1 MEEILIVEDERDI
14 REILSFNLER
24 AGYRTVEASSAE
36 QGIEKLTQSTS
47 LILLDVMLPG
57 MSGFEMASKIREEGS
72 HVPIIFLTARSAEE
86 DVLSGFSS
94 GGDDYIAKPFSRA
107 ELLARVKAVLKR
119 TVPPMPTKYECG
131 PLVIDIESSTALL
144 DGKEILFSRKEFD
157 ILAFLIRNQGSYF
170 SRSDLIRELWVDA
183 PYVIDRTIDVHI
195 AHIRT
200 KLGPYKDLLVSRN
213 GFGYSLILKF
223 RK

>member
-24 AGYRTVEASSAE
+24 AGDRTVEASSAE

-200 KLGPYKDLLVSRN
+200 KLGPYKELLVSRN
-213 GFGYSLILKF
+213 GFGYSLISSQ
-223 RK
+223 

>member
-36 QGIEKLTQSTS
+36 QGLEKLTQSTS

-200 KLGPYKDLLVSRN
+200 KLGPYKELLVSRN
-213 GFGYSLILKF
+213 GFGYSLISCQ
-223 RK
+223 

>member
-213 GFGYSLILKF
+213 GFGYSLISSQ
-223 RK
+223 

>member
-47 LILLDVMLPG
+47 LILLDVILPG
-57 MSGFEMASKIREEGS
+57 MSGFEMASKLREEGS

-213 GFGYSLILKF
+213 GFGYSLISSQ
-223 RK
+223 

>member
-72 HVPIIFLTARSAEE
+72 HIPIIFLTARSAEE

-119 TVPPMPTKYECG
+119 TSPPMPTKYECG
-131 PLVIDIESSTALL
+131 PFVIDIESSTALL

-195 AHIRT
+195 AHIRPT
-200 KLGPYKDLLVSRN
+200 LGPYEDLLVRRN
-213 GFGYSLILKF
+213 GFGYSLISCQ
-223 RK
+223 

>member
-36 QGIEKLTQSTS
+36 QGIEMLTQSTS

-57 MSGFEMASKIREEGS
+57 MSGFDMESQIREEEP

-144 DGKEILFSRKEFD
+144 DGKEILFYRKEFD

-200 KLGPYKDLLVSRN
+200 KLGPYKELLVSRN
-213 GFGYSLILKF
+213 GFGYSLISSQ
-223 RK
+223 

>member
-72 HVPIIFLTARSAEE
+72 HIPIIFLTARSAEE

-213 GFGYSLILKF
+213 GFGYTLIPG
-223 RK
+223 

>member
-36 QGIEKLTQSTS
+36 QGLEKLTQSTS

-131 PLVIDIESSTALL
+131 PLVIDIESSTALI

-200 KLGPYKDLLVSRN
+200 KLGPYKELLVSRN
-213 GFGYSLILKF
+213 GFGYSLISSQ
-223 RK
+223 

>member
-36 QGIEKLTQSTS
+36 QGLEKLTQSTS

-213 GFGYSLILKF
+213 GFGYSLISSQ
-223 RK
+223 

>member
-1 MEEILIVEDERDI
+1 
-14 REILSFNLER
+14 
-24 AGYRTVEASSAE
+24 
-36 QGIEKLTQSTS
+36 
-47 LILLDVMLPG
+47 MLPG
-57 MSGFEMASKIREEGS
+57 MSGYEMSSKVREGGS

-86 DVLSGFSS
+86 DVLNGFSS

-119 TVPPMPTKYECG
+119 TSPPMPTKYECG

-144 DGKEILFSRKEFD
+144 DGKEVLFSRKEFD
-157 ILAFLIRNQGSYF
+157 ILAFLIKNQGSYY
-170 SRSDLIRELWVDA
+170 SRSDLIRQLWVDA

-213 GFGYSLILKF
+213 GFGYSLISC
-223 RK
+223 

>member
-36 QGIEKLTQSTS
+36 QGLEKLTQSTS

-200 KLGPYKDLLVSRN
+200 KLGPYKELLVSRN
-213 GFGYSLILKF
+213 GFGYSLISSQ
-223 RK
+223 

>member
-36 QGIEKLTQSTS
+36 QGLEKLTQSTS

-119 TVPPMPTKYECG
+119 TAPPMPTKYECG

-213 GFGYSLILKF
+213 GFGYTLTSC
-223 RK
+223 

>member
-36 QGIEKLTQSTS
+36 QGLEKLTQSTS

-157 ILAFLIRNQGSYF
+157 ILAFLIRNQGRIISAA
-170 SRSDLIRELWVDA
+170 STSTTSSV
-183 PYVIDRTIDVHI
+183 
-195 AHIRT
+195 
-200 KLGPYKDLLVSRN
+200 
-213 GFGYSLILKF
+213 
-223 RK
+223 

>member
-72 HVPIIFLTARSAEE
+72 HIPIIFLTARSAEE

-119 TVPPMPTKYECG
+119 TAPPMPTKYECG

-200 KLGPYKDLLVSRN
+200 KLGPYKELLVSRN

>member
-1 MEEILIVEDERDI
+1 MEELLIVEDERDI

-24 AGYRTVEASSAE
+24 AGYKTVEASSAE
-36 QGIEKLTQSTS
+36 QGLEKLNQSTS

-57 MSGFEMASKIREEGS
+57 MSGYEMASKVREGGS

-86 DVLSGFSS
+86 DVLNGFSS

-119 TVPPMPTKYECG
+119 TSPPMPTKYECG
-131 PLVIDIESSTALL
+131 PLVIDIESSTAFL
-144 DGKEILFSRKEFD
+144 DGKEVLFSRKEFD
-157 ILAFLIRNQGSYF
+157 ILAFLIKNQGSYY
-170 SRSDLIRELWVDA
+170 SRSDLIRQLWVDA

-213 GFGYSLILKF
+213 GFGYSLISC
-223 RK
+223 

>member
-144 DGKEILFSRKEFD
+144 EGKEILFSRKEFD

-213 GFGYSLILKF
+213 GFGYSLISSQ
-223 RK
+223 

>member
-72 HVPIIFLTARSAEE
+72 HIPIIFLTARSAEE

-107 ELLARVKAVLKR
+107 ELLARVKAVLTR
-119 TVPPMPTKYECG
+119 TVPPMPPKYECG
-131 PLVIDIESSTALL
+131 PLVIEIESSTALL

-170 SRSDLIRELWVDA
+170 SRSDLIRDLWVDA

-200 KLGPYKDLLVSRN
+200 KLGPYKELLVSRN
-213 GFGYSLILKF
+213 GFGYSLISSQ
-223 RK
+223 

>member
-200 KLGPYKDLLVSRN
+200 KLGPYKELLVSRN
-213 GFGYSLILKF
+213 GFGYSLISSQ
-223 RK
+223 

>member
-24 AGYRTVEASSAE
+24 AGYRTVEVSSAE
-36 QGIEKLTQSTS
+36 QGLEKLTQSTS

-213 GFGYSLILKF
+213 GFGYSLISCQ
-223 RK
+223 

>member
-24 AGYRTVEASSAE
+24 AGYRTVQASSAE

-72 HVPIIFLTARSAEE
+72 HIPIIFLTARSAEE

-94 GGDDYIAKPFSRA
+94 GGDDYVAKPFSRA

-157 ILAFLIRNQGSYF
+157 ILAFLVRNQGSYF

-213 GFGYSLILKF
+213 GFGYTLTSC
-223 RK
+223 

>member
-24 AGYRTVEASSAE
+24 AGYRTVEVSSAE
-36 QGIEKLTQSTS
+36 QGLEKLTQSTS

-213 GFGYSLILKF
+213 GFGYTLTSC
-223 RK
+223 

>member
-72 HVPIIFLTARSAEE
+72 HIPIIFLTARSAEE

-213 GFGYSLILKF
+213 GFGYSLISCQ
-223 RK
+223 

>member
-36 QGIEKLTQSTS
+36 QGLEKLTQSTS

-72 HVPIIFLTARSAEE
+72 HIPIIFLTARSAEE

-200 KLGPYKDLLVSRN
+200 KLGPYKELLVSRN
-213 GFGYSLILKF
+213 GFGYSLISSQ
-223 RK
+223 

>member
-36 QGIEKLTQSTS
+36 QGLEKLTQSTS

-119 TVPPMPTKYECG
+119 TAPPMPTKYECG

-200 KLGPYKDLLVSRN
+200 KLGPYKELLVSRN
-213 GFGYSLILKF
+213 GFGYSLISSQ
-223 RK
+223 

>member
-36 QGIEKLTQSTS
+36 QGLEKLTQSTS

-86 DVLSGFSS
+86 DVLSEFSS
-94 GGDDYIAKPFSRA
+94 GGDD
-107 ELLARVKAVLKR
+107 
-119 TVPPMPTKYECG
+119 
-131 PLVIDIESSTALL
+131 
-144 DGKEILFSRKEFD
+144 
-157 ILAFLIRNQGSYF
+157 
-170 SRSDLIRELWVDA
+170 
-183 PYVIDRTIDVHI
+183 
-195 AHIRT
+195 
-200 KLGPYKDLLVSRN
+200 
-213 GFGYSLILKF
+213 
-223 RK
+223 

>member
-36 QGIEKLTQSTS
+36 QGLEKLTQSTS

-72 HVPIIFLTARSAEE
+72 HIPIIFLTARSAEE

-213 GFGYSLILKF
+213 GFGYSLISSQ
-223 RK
+223 

>member
-131 PLVIDIESSTALL
+131 PLVIDIESSTALI

-200 KLGPYKDLLVSRN
+200 KLGPYKELLVSRN
-213 GFGYSLILKF
+213 GFGYSLISSQ
-223 RK
+223 

>member
-72 HVPIIFLTARSAEE
+72 HIPIIFLTARSAEE

-183 PYVIDRTIDVHI
+183 PYGIDRTIDVHI

-200 KLGPYKDLLVSRN
+200 KLGPYKELLVSRN
-213 GFGYSLILKF
+213 GFGYSLISSQ
-223 RK
+223 

>member
-200 KLGPYKDLLVSRN
+200 KLGPYKELLVSRN
-213 GFGYSLILKF
+213 GFGYTLTSC
-223 RK
+223 

>member
-1 MEEILIVEDERDI
+1 MRFC
-14 REILSFNLER
+14 LSIWKGQDTGR
-24 AGYRTVEASSAE
+24 WR
-36 QGIEKLTQSTS
+36 

-213 GFGYSLILKF
+213 GFGYSLISSQ
-223 RK
+223 

>member
-200 KLGPYKDLLVSRN
+200 KLGPYKELLVSRN

>member
-36 QGIEKLTQSTS
+36 QGLEKLTQSTS

-213 GFGYSLILKF
+213 GFGYTLTSC
-223 RK
+223 

>member
-24 AGYRTVEASSAE
+24 AGYKAIEASSAE
-36 QGIEKLTQSTS
+36 QGLEKLNQSTS

-57 MSGFEMASKIREEGS
+57 MSGYEMAAKVREGGS

-86 DVLSGFSS
+86 DVLNGFSS

-119 TVPPMPTKYECG
+119 TSPPMPTKYECG

-144 DGKEILFSRKEFD
+144 DGKEVLFSRKEFD
-157 ILAFLIRNQGSYF
+157 ILAFLIKNQGSYY
-170 SRSDLIRELWVDA
+170 SRSDLIRQLWVDA

-213 GFGYSLILKF
+213 GFGYSLISC
-223 RK
+223 

>member
-144 DGKEILFSRKEFD
+144 DGKKILFSRKEFD

-213 GFGYSLILKF
+213 GFGYTLTSC
-223 RK
+223 

>member
-24 AGYRTVEASSAE
+24 AGYKTVEASAAE
-36 QGIEKLTQSTS
+36 QGLEKLNQSTS

-57 MSGFEMASKIREEGS
+57 MSGYEMASKVREGGS

-86 DVLSGFSS
+86 DVLNGFSS

-119 TVPPMPTKYECG
+119 TSPPMPTKYECG

-144 DGKEILFSRKEFD
+144 DGKEVLFSRKEFD
-157 ILAFLIRNQGSYF
+157 ILAFLIKNQGSYY
-170 SRSDLIRELWVDA
+170 SRSDLIRQLWVDA

-213 GFGYSLILKF
+213 GFGYSLISC
-223 RK
+223 

>member
-57 MSGFEMASKIREEGS
+57 MSGFEMASKIREKGS

-200 KLGPYKDLLVSRN
+200 KLGPYKELLVSRN
-213 GFGYSLILKF
+213 GFGYSLISSQ
-223 RK
+223 

>member
-14 REILSFNLER
+14 REILSFNLDR
-24 AGYRTVEASSAE
+24 SGYMTVYASSAK
-36 QGIEKLTQSTS
+36 QSIKKRTQSTS

-213 GFGYSLILKF
+213 GFGYTLTSC
-223 RK
+223 

>member
-131 PLVIDIESSTALL
+131 PLVIDIESSTALI

-213 GFGYSLILKF
+213 GFGYSLISSQ
-223 RK
+223 